1 MLCHFPKI
9 IPVKAKVFIAH
20 LVISFV
26 PSIAFAQ
33 QRFSPPPTLVYLI
46 NRFLVLVGLLAV
58 IFIII
63 GSARLIIAKDN
74 EDEAEKGRKTI
85 IAAVLGL
92 LVIGLAAVI
101 INFVVGIY
109 KK

>member
-1 MLCHFPKI
+1 MIF
-9 IPVKAKVFIAH
+9 
-20 LVISFV
+20 FV
-26 PSIAFAQ
+26 PSVAFAQ
-33 QRFSPPPTLVYLI
+33 QESLVSPAVVFFV

-63 GSARLIIAKDN
+63 GGARLIIAKDN

-92 LVIGLAAVI
+92 LFIGLAAVI
-101 INFVVGIY
+101 VNFVISGFQ
-109 KK
+109 